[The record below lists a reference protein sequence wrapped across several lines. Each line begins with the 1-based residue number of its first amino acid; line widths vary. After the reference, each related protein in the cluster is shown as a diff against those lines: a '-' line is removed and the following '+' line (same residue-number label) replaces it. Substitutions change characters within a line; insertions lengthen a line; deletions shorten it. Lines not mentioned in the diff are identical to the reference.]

1 MAGDFTFLKG
11 NIETII
17 LCALFNGDKYGY
29 EIAKEIKDRTQNQYE
44 IKQPTL
50 YTYLKRLETQELIL
64 SYWGAESNGGRR
76 RYYKLT
82 DLGKLHCQTFM
93 NEWQYHKT
101 VMENLVDTSTVT
113 ETPAQEDVTQIFGT
127 KQKRTRKVREVTT
140 ESLDEADEVAKRLA
154 MLQPQTKSVDET
166 EETSAPAPQE
176 QPIQQSTAEFVEE
189 HVAPITDNDQP
200 NVVQSAPVVEE
211 IVAQEP
217 IVTAEESAQEAEQ
230 PAVEQIEQPVVDR
243 FAVNQEDAT
252 SFLEKFELKA
262 QEIANRPTAESTTDT
277 GENYQHV
284 LMGILGDQIDAQVE
298 QSQVET
304 AQQVYAEQQAPTLEN
319 VADKLAQQGVRMRI
333 YNRTTAQYRSK
344 LLVPSNK
351 INCLTAWFTFLAM
364 FILLA
369 GLCLATL
376 NTGTWPIFAVI
387 CGILFV
393 VPVILTVIA
402 SVHPIRREKPNYN
415 LKQLLILSGIIS
427 AVIILLSLGI
437 NILFKNIKLSAEF
450 DKVVT
455 QILLPSVLGLIF
467 PIAVFIYDKCVNYFA
482 E

>member
-50 YTYLKRLETQELIL
+50 YTYLKRLETQDLIL

-82 DLGKLHCQTFM
+82 ELGKLHCQTFM

-113 ETPAQEDVTQIFGT
+113 ETPTQDEVTQIFGT
-127 KQKRTRKVREVTT
+127 KQKRPRKVKEVTT

-154 MLQPQTKSVDET
+154 MLQAQAQPQQETSEPQPQQTTTDDDFVPQTTPTDTVEPVAEQVVD
-166 EETSAPAPQE
+166 A
-176 QPIQQSTAEFVEE
+176 VEE
-189 HVAPITDNDQP
+189 EPQAQQP
-200 NVVQSAPVVEE
+200 ETTTQQTAAQVE
-211 IVAQEP
+211 
-217 IVTAEESAQEAEQ
+217 
-230 PAVEQIEQPVVDR
+230 EQPVVDR

-252 SFLEKFELKA
+252 SFLEKFEQKA

-298 QSQVET
+298 QSQIET
-304 AQQVYAEQQAPTLEN
+304 AQQVYAEQQAPTLED

-369 GLCLATL
+369 GVCLATL

>member
-50 YTYLKRLETQELIL
+50 YTYLKRLETQDLIL

-82 DLGKLHCQTFM
+82 ELGKLHCQTFM

-113 ETPAQEDVTQIFGT
+113 ETPTQDEVTQIFGT
-127 KQKRTRKVREVTT
+127 KQKRPRKVKEVTT

-154 MLQPQTKSVDET
+154 MLQAQSQPQQETSEPQPQQTTTDDDFAPQTT
-166 EETSAPAPQE
+166 Q
-176 QPIQQSTAEFVEE
+176 
-189 HVAPITDNDQP
+189 TDADQ
-200 NVVQSAPVVEE
+200 PVVEQV
-211 IVAQEP
+211 VAA
-217 IVTAEESAQEAEQ
+217 VEEGPSTQQPETTTQQ
-230 PAVEQIEQPVVDR
+230 PAAQVEEQPVVDR

-252 SFLEKFELKA
+252 SFLEKFEQKA

-298 QSQVET
+298 QSQIET
-304 AQQVYAEQQAPTLEN
+304 AQQVYAEQQAPTLED

-369 GLCLATL
+369 GVCLATL
-376 NTGTWPIFAVI
+376 NTGTWPIFAAI

>member
-50 YTYLKRLETQELIL
+50 YTYLKRLETQDLIL

-82 DLGKLHCQTFM
+82 ELGKLHCQTFM

-113 ETPAQEDVTQIFGT
+113 ETPTQDEVTQIFGT
-127 KQKRTRKVREVTT
+127 KQKRPRKVKEVTT

-154 MLQPQTKSVDET
+154 MLQAQAQPQQETSEPQPQQTTTDDDFVPQTTPTDTVEPVAEQVVD
-166 EETSAPAPQE
+166 A
-176 QPIQQSTAEFVEE
+176 VEE
-189 HVAPITDNDQP
+189 EPSTQQP
-200 NVVQSAPVVEE
+200 ETTTQ
-211 IVAQEP
+211 
-217 IVTAEESAQEAEQ
+217 Q
-230 PAVEQIEQPVVDR
+230 PATQVEEQPVVDR

-252 SFLEKFELKA
+252 SFLEKFEQKA

-298 QSQVET
+298 QSQIET
-304 AQQVYAEQQAPTLEN
+304 AQQVYAEQQAPTLED

-369 GLCLATL
+369 GVCLATL
-376 NTGTWPIFAVI
+376 NTDTWPIFTVI

-402 SVHPIRREKPNYN
+402 SAHPIRREKPNYN

-467 PIAVFIYDKCVNYFA
+467 PITVFIYDKCVNYFA